1 MRAKCFLMGILL
13 SAASVAGAATP
24 SHDAQSG
31 RVTNSLGIQLQRIS
45 PGSFVM
51 GADAQ
56 PLPAALT
63 AGVPGM
69 MSQRSSRGDFDEY
82 PRHRVTLTHA
92 FYIGVT
98 EVTVAQFRQFDPSF
112 QGNPRFYPYAAGISW
127 NQATAYC
134 RWLSRKTGK
143 PYRLPT
149 EAEWE
154 YVARAGTDTPFS
166 AGDHPLPLDVPNAW
180 GVEDMSSG
188 PAEWVLDWHGT
199 YPFTAQ
205 TDPVGPASG
214 YARVVRGGG
223 LDFRKNKTGQ
233 FYPAM
238 LPYFERAANRASM
251 APSFAPRANGDIG
264 FRVVQA
270 AMPATHPW
278 PVHPFFF
285 ETAVKQTP
293 GDVTQGPPAHKPFYR
308 LHALF
313 PDLNGKSMRAV
324 GWKIG
329 FDRGLGVT
337 YHNSAV
343 QELPNGD
350 LIAAYYDS
358 PDKENDP
365 DQTVLVMRR
374 RYGSETW
381 DMPDPWPNFADA
393 ANAAPVIWNDHGR
406 IWFFWGTPRLLGA
419 YPFAWMTST
428 DNGATWSQ
436 VHFPDLVGPVG
447 KYVPQPINS
456 IVRAQDGTIYMPTDA
471 SGPHAMSAVWA
482 TKNDGKT
489 WYDTGGRTAG
499 RHTTLVIS
507 KTGALLGYGGKN
519 SNIDGRMPLAISRNG
534 GKTWKVVKT
543 PFDPLGSGERP
554 SIIRLRDGNLFF
566 VADYNPHDQL
576 HGPKTAG
583 AYVALSTN
591 DGKSWIEKRL
601 PGFLTVGYVTATQ
614 GPDGII
620 HVVTSKNTVNYEIAL
635 NEAWI
640 RSKSNAETPAPDSIT
655 EVHRH
660 RELYPDGKL
669 EATWGTG
676 RANDGEILL
685 EGPETYYFENGKV
698 EWHADFHL
706 GYKTGMEALYRA
718 DGSRIW
724 EKDHR
729 GENWT
734 WKVYN
739 TADQM
744 TAESHWRNKT
754 MLNTQI
760 LPAHPQDQP

>member
-1 MRAKCFLMGILL
+1 MRIYSLLPIIVL
-13 SAASVAGAATP
+13 SAAAAAGKTP
-24 SHDAQSG
+24 HHPPS
-31 RVTNSLGIQLQRIS
+31 RERITNSIGMQLQYI
-45 PGSFVM
+45 PAGSFVM
-51 GADAQ
+51 GADQQ
-56 PLPAALT
+56 PLPESLT
-63 AGVPGM
+63 AGIPGV
-69 MSQRSSRGDFDEY
+69 MSPRSPRGDFDEY
-82 PRHRVTLTHA
+82 PRHLVKLTRP

-98 EVTVAQFRQFDPSF
+98 QVTVAQFRQFDPSF
-112 QGNPRFYPYAAGISW
+112 QGNPRFYPYAAGVSW
-127 NQATAYC
+127 NQAVAFC
-134 RWLSRKTGK
+134 RWLSQKTGK

-166 AGDHPLPLDVPNAW
+166 SGNSPLPAGVPNAW
-180 GVEDMSSG
+180 GVENMSSG

-199 YPFTAQ
+199 YPARPQ

-223 LDFRKNKTGQ
+223 LDFRRNKAGQ
-233 FYPAM
+233 LYPAM

-251 APSFAPRANGDIG
+251 GPSFAPRANGDIG

-270 AMPATHPW
+270 AMPATRPW
-278 PVHPFFF
+278 PAQPYFF

-293 GDVTQGPPAHKPFYR
+293 GQITQGPPADKPFYR
-308 LHALF
+308 LYPLF
-313 PDLNGKSMRAV
+313 PDLNGRSMRAI

-337 YHNSAV
+337 YHNSAI

-365 DQTVLVMRR
+365 DQTILVMRR
-374 RYGSETW
+374 RYGSQTW

-393 ANAAPVIWNDHGR
+393 ANAAPVLWNDHGR

-419 YPFAWMTST
+419 YPFAWMNST
-428 DNGATWSQ
+428 DNGATWSA
-436 VHFPDLVGPVG
+436 VHFPHLIGPVG
-447 KYVPQPINS
+447 KYVSQPINS
-456 IVRAQDGTIYMPTDA
+456 VVRAKDGTIYLPTDA

-482 TKNDGKT
+482 TKNNGKT

-519 SNIDGRMPLAISRNG
+519 SNIDGRMPLAISRDG
-534 GKTWKVVKT
+534 GKTWQVVKT

-554 SIIRLRDGNLFF
+554 SVIRLHDGNLFF
-566 VADYNPHDQL
+566 VADYNPRDQL

-591 DGKSWIEKRL
+591 DGKTWLQKRL

-614 GPDGII
+614 GSNGII
-620 HVVTSKNTVNYEIAL
+620 HVVTSKNPVNYEIAL

-640 RSKSNAETPAPDSIT
+640 RSRSSAETPAPSSIT
-655 EVHRH
+655 DVHRY
-660 RELYPDGKL
+660 REFYPNGRLKSIW
-669 EATWGTG
+669 ATG

-685 EGPETYYFENGKV
+685 EGPETFYFPNGRV
-698 EWHADFHL
+698 EWQADYHL
-706 GYKTGMEALYRA
+706 GRKVGVEVLNRP
-718 DGSRIW
+718 DGSHIW
-724 EKDHR
+724 EKDHQ
-729 GENWT
+729 GSNWT
-734 WKVYN
+734 WKTYN
-739 TADQM
+739 SANQVTAI
-744 TAESHWRNKT
+744 SYWHNKT
-754 MLNTQI
+754 LLKAKI
-760 LPAHPQDQP
+760 LLPASQEKP